1 MKLTYD
7 AILNDPSL
15 LDRIEKQAHR
25 ERAEA
30 VHHLVHHVIVRP
42 LSARLARAFKASVTS
57 HAARPH
63 LARQG

>member
-1 MKLTYD
+1 MRYTYED
-7 AILNDPSL
+7 LLNDPSVYE
-15 LDRIEKQAHR
+15 RIRTDAHR

-30 VHHLVHHVIVRP
+30 VDRLIVQP
-42 LSARLARAFKASVTS
+42 IKNFFAG

>member
-1 MKLTYD
+1 MKLTYE

-15 LDRIEKQAHR
+15 LERIERQAHR

-30 VHHLVHHVIVRP
+30 THRLIVVPIKRFF
-42 LSARLARAFKASVTS
+42 AD

>member
-1 MKLTYD
+1 MKLTYE
-7 AILNDPSL
+7 AILNDPRL

-30 VHHLVHHVIVRP
+30 VHHLIVKP
-42 LSARLARAFKASVTS
+42 LSARLAGAFKASVTS

>member
-1 MKLTYD
+1 MKLTYE

-15 LDRIEKQAHR
+15 LDRVRVDAHR

-30 VHHLVHHVIVRP
+30 VHELIIVPIRQFF
-42 LSARLARAFKASVTS
+42 AD

>member
-1 MKLTYD
+1 MKLTYE

-15 LDRIEKQAHR
+15 LERIQVQAHR

-30 VHHLVHHVIVRP
+30 VRQLIVEP
-42 LSARLARAFKASVTS
+42 IKNFFAG

>member
-1 MKLTYD
+1 MKLSYE

-15 LDRIEKQAHR
+15 LERIRVDAHR

-30 VHHLVHHVIVRP
+30 IRRLIIEPIKHLF
-42 LSARLARAFKASVTS
+42 AR
-57 HAARPH
+57 HAARSH

>member
-1 MKLTYD
+1 MRYTYED
-7 AILNDPSL
+7 LLNDPTL
-15 LDRIEKQAHR
+15 YARIRNDAHR

-30 VHHLVHHVIVRP
+30 LDRLIVQPIRNFF
-42 LSARLARAFKASVTS
+42 AG

>member
-1 MKLTYD
+1 MRITYD
-7 AILNDPSL
+7 DILSDTTL
-15 LDRIEKQAHR
+15 IDRIRANARR

-30 VHHLVHHVIVRP
+30 VHRLIVEP
-42 LSARLARAFKASVTS
+42 IKTFFAA